1 MLQGS
6 SPIRLQQLDI
16 SPALEAGALEQQAAV
31 NLASSIQ
38 QAALNFAQKQEE
50 KKQEQI
56 GIRSIQSLL
65 GTDEAT
71 SKAIYKDPT
80 VRAAYADA
88 QNLAFKEREMNLKEL
103 QAFAEMQPEPQDP
116 AFEPRTFTLNGQ
128 TVYELEPSKFDFAP
142 EPKDPSAK
150 ELEFNQI
157 KDARPDLS
165 DDVVNDIVYDRLDE
179 VQDPV
184 SGNFVGYR
192 SKTTGKI
199 INYNPETNE
208 ITEVPQSQESQ
219 VGYGTVLKLDSGNIE
234 PETKV
239 ENTATKAEDPI
250 VAAPTLDNQGIYG
263 QLVLLDEAGNAPT
276 GVEQS
281 VVGGLDNLFSS
292 FFGGSPIK
300 LDQDIRMFKNRMDV
314 EFNQIANA
322 IRTNP
327 TYSVKEY
334 NNLESYVSAIKD
346 GTFNSA
352 KQMRTAM
359 EALNQRF
366 DREIERISNILTTQ
380 NLDKTTR
387 LSYQKMLNDIQR
399 GKDVLGVDRYKKAKD
414 EGVSNLDAI
423 LEELNK
429 PIE

>member
-1 MLQGS
+1 MLRGS
-6 SPIRLQQLDI
+6 SPIQLSQLDI
-16 SPALEAGALEQQAAV
+16 SPALQAGALEAEAAV

-65 GTDEAT
+65 GTDEET

-80 VRAAYADA
+80 VRAAYTDA
-88 QNLAFKEREMNLKEL
+88 QNIKFKERQMRLAEL
-103 QAFAEMQPEPQDP
+103 EALASMQEETEKP
-116 AFEPRTFTLNGQ
+116 FEPRTFTLNGQ
-128 TVYELEPSKFDFAP
+128 TVYELEPSKFKFAP
-142 EPKDPSAK
+142 EPKDPSVK
-150 ELEFNQI
+150 EIEFNQI
-157 KDARPDLS
+157 KDAQPDL
-165 DDVVNDIVYDRLDE
+165 DDDIINDIVYKRLDE
-179 VQDPV
+179 VTDPI
-184 SGNFVGYR
+184 SGEFVGYR

-199 INYNPETNE
+199 IDYDVNTGKVNV
-208 ITEVPQSQESQ
+208 VPQSPESQ
-219 VGYGTVLKLDSGNIE
+219 VGYGTVLALDSGNINPQAKIE
-234 PETKV
+234 NQSTKV
-239 ENTATKAEDPI
+239 DQPI
-250 VAAPTLDNQGIYG
+250 VAAPTIDNQGLYG
-263 QLVLLDEAGNAPT
+263 QLIILDERGDAPT
-276 GVEQS
+276 GLEQS

-292 FFGGSPIK
+292 TFGGSPIQ
-300 LDQDIRMFKNRMDV
+300 LDPDIRMFKNRMDV

-334 NNLESYVSAIKD
+334 NNLESYVSAIKS

-359 EALNQRF
+359 EALNKRF
-366 DREIERISNILTTQ
+366 DREIERITDILNKQ

-399 GKDVLGVDRYKKAKD
+399 GKDVLGVDRYKVAKA

-423 LEELNK
+423 LEELAK

>member
-1 MLQGS
+1 MLRGS
-6 SPIRLQQLDI
+6 SPIQLSQLDI
-16 SPALEAGALEQQAAV
+16 SPALQAGALEAEAAV
-31 NLASSIQ
+31 NLSSSIQ

-65 GTDEAT
+65 GTDEET

-88 QNLAFKEREMNLKEL
+88 QNIKLKEREMRLAELKAL
-103 QAFAEMQPEPQDP
+103 ASMQEETEKP
-116 AFEPRTFTLNGQ
+116 FEPRTFTLNGQ
-128 TVYELEPSKFDFAP
+128 TVYELEPSKFKFAP
-142 EPKDPSAK
+142 EPKDPSVK
-150 ELEFNQI
+150 EIEFNQI
-157 KDARPDLS
+157 KDAQPDL
-165 DDVVNDIVYDRLDE
+165 DDDIINDIVYKRLDE
-179 VQDPV
+179 VTDPI
-184 SGNFVGYR
+184 SGEFVGYR

-199 INYNPETNE
+199 IDYDVNTGKVNL
-208 ITEVPQSQESQ
+208 VPQSPESQ
-219 VGYGTVLKLDSGNIE
+219 AGYGTVLKLDEGNIDPQAKLE
-234 PETKV
+234 NQDV
-239 ENTATKAEDPI
+239 EADRPI
-250 VAAPTLDNQGIYG
+250 VAAPTIDNQGLYG
-263 QLVLLDEAGNAPT
+263 QLIILDERGDAPT
-276 GVEQS
+276 GLEQS

-292 FFGGSPIK
+292 TFGGSPIQ
-300 LDQDIRMFKNRMDV
+300 LDPDIRMFKNRMDV

-334 NNLESYVSAIKD
+334 NNLESYVSAIKS

-359 EALNQRF
+359 EALNKRF
-366 DREIERISNILTTQ
+366 DREIERITDILNTQ

-399 GKDVLGVDRYKKAKD
+399 GKDVLGVDRYKVAKA

-423 LEELNK
+423 LEELAK